1 VVALALEA
9 LFAGCGGEPRRAPE
23 EHASTTPAAI
33 TVDEPVETATVTD
46 PARAAYIRRADRICS
61 TLDPKRETTLRGVD
75 DASDPAGTYEAT
87 VTLARERLRRIEALR
102 PPAADADLIAQN
114 VIDRLRTRLAVR
126 GRLEHDLTTGDED
139 AAARDQAEYEAQPE
153 TTT

>member
-1 VVALALEA
+1 
-9 LFAGCGGEPRRAPE
+9 
-23 EHASTTPAAI
+23 
-33 TVDEPVETATVTD
+33 
-46 PARAAYIRRADRICS
+46 
-61 TLDPKRETTLRGVD
+61 
-75 DASDPAGTYEAT
+75 
-87 VTLARERLRRIEALR
+87 VTLARERLRRIETLR